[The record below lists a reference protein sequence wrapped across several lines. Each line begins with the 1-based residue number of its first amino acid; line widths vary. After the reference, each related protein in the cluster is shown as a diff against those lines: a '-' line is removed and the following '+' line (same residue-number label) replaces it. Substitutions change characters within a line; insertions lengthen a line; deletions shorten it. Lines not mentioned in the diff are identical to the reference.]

1 MDFFQDPVGFIAKLL
16 TDLLLSVGLPAELTG
31 IVLTTLGVFVVATF
45 GLTLPLALIWWERRV
60 VARMQDRVGPN
71 RVGPEGLLQT
81 VADAI
86 KLLIKEDITPI
97 GADKVV
103 YNIAPIL
110 AVISVLMMW
119 AVIPFAVNIYGTDL
133 NVGALYIISVGSLGT
148 LAIMLGGWASNNKYA
163 LLGAFRTVAQLV
175 CYEVPLILSLIV
187 PVMLAGTMSMQG
199 IVEAQNNYWFIVA
212 APIAALIF
220 FVTSVAE
227 TGRAPFDLLEA
238 ESEIVAGFHIEYS
251 GMKFGMFF
259 VAEFLHA
266 FTVGALTATLFL
278 GGWSGPGAEQYPILG
293 AIYFMLK
300 SALGYF
306 VVVWMR
312 ATLPRI
318 RIDHMLDLNWKFLV
332 PLAMG
337 SVVLTAIVA
346 KLVEPWAS
354 SNPWIVALALFIANM
369 AALFGALSIV
379 SRLARG
385 MRRAEEAQAKPA
397 AHHHHEDAH
406 DSHAPD
412 AHAPAAAH

>member
-16 TDLLLSVGLPAELTG
+16 TDLLLGFGLPAELTG
-31 IVLTTLGVFVVATF
+31 LILTTLGVFVVATF

-199 IVEAQNNYWFIVA
+199 IVEAQSNYWFIVA

-332 PLAMG
+332 PLAM
-337 SVVLTAIVA
+337 SAVVLTAIVA
-346 KLVEPWAS
+346 KLVEPWAAS
-354 SNPWIVALALFIANM
+354 SPWIVALALFIANV

-379 SRLARG
+379 SRMARG
-385 MRRAEEAQAKPA
+385 MRRAEQAQAAPTA
-397 AHHHHEDAH
+397 DHHHADAH
-406 DSHAPD
+406 DHD
-412 AHAPAAAH
+412 AHGHAPAAAH